1 MTTYMCSSSALA
13 AINQTTYAG
22 VVPSATLATCDG
34 RWVIVGG
41 NGDSVYTRLMA
52 AVGRPDMGAHNPLYA
67 NNAARCRREG
77 EIYEAR
83 LCRLW
88 PLGAAELGCCGQLM
102 VLWRARPS
110 AFLLG

>member
-1 MTTYMCSSSALA
+1 MCSCIAPNSNKPDLLVH
-13 AINQTTYAG
+13 AG

-52 AVGRPDMGAHNPLYA
+52 AVGRPDMGAQNPLYA

-83 LCRLW
+83 KCPN
-88 PLGAAELGCCGQLM
+88 PLGLHCRGL
-102 VLWRARPS
+102 
-110 AFLLG
+110 